1 MDARGLSEVKMIDG
15 TERSNMIELA
25 NWTEEADKVLT
36 F

>member
-1 MDARGLSEVKMIDG
+1 MDARGLSEVQMVEG

-25 NWTEEADKVLT
+25 HWMEEADKVAT

>member
-25 NWTEEADKVLT
+25 GWTEEADKILS